1 MFENGALERTA
12 NELLDYLASDA
23 QGGSWVRFTELDEWE
38 SLFNLHGEKNFL
50 GKLARNLACQELAN
64 ARRLSHGM
72 QLRLTNLGVKLARK
86 RVQESAYELA
96 AINTSKPSD
105 VKMRTMSI
113 DIGSSP

>member
-1 MFENGALERTA
+1 MNATDRVLQCCA
-12 NELLDYLASDA
+12 VAA
-23 QGGSWVRFTELDEWE
+23 IHVRQNAKSPWTTPFVPDTFFF
-38 SLFNLHGEKNFL
+38 SLYNLHGEKNFL